1 MAKHGATGST
11 FSDWWAY
18 KIEVIDAI
26 PFNGALMHQQKIIV
40 SFNSDDDELG
50 RHLNHEAAK
59 AMKYGGVPRED
70 AYYWVQRNALKSW
83 DEGLDFRT
91 LVKADADI
99 TAKLTP
105 EQIEKAFDV
114 RTQLK
119 NVDRIFERVFGGGVT
134 KYGGALPLQSSE

>member
-1 MAKHGATGST
+1 
-11 FSDWWAY
+11 
-18 KIEVIDAI
+18 
-26 PFNGALMHQQKIIV
+26 LLL
-40 SFNSDDDELG
+40 EL
-50 RHLNHEAAK
+50 ASA
-59 AMKYGGVPRED
+59 GVPRED

-119 NVDRIFERVFGGGVT
+119 NVERNF
-134 KYGGALPLQSSE
+134 